1 MKKLFA
7 SAVLAL
13 SVTSL
18 AACGSSGGSDSSKE
32 KEIKIVA
39 TSTPH
44 AEILEEAASI
54 LEKKDIKLDVEVN
67 DDYSLQNKMLAS
79 GEVDANFFQHTPYL
93 KNAMKEDKS
102 FDLVSAGGV
111 HLEPMGVYSKK
122 YKNLDEIPKNGTIMI
137 SNNVAEEGRMLSL
150 LQQGGLIKLKEGV
163 DAVSATK
170 KDIVENKKNINI
182 KVGGDAAL
190 MPKAYENEEADA
202 VIINTNYAIGADLTP
217 TKDAIELEGEDS
229 PYVNIVAVKKGD
241 EDREEIKE
249 LMKVLHSKEIQD
261 FIKEKYKGSI
271 IPVSK

>member
-1 MKKLFA
+1 MKNLFA

-18 AACGSSGGSDSSKE
+18 AACGSNGGSDSSKE

-163 DAVSATK
+163 DPVSATK

>member
-18 AACGSSGGSDSSKE
+18 AACGSNGGSDSSKE

-102 FDLVSAGGV
+102 FNLVSAGGV

-163 DAVSATK
+163 DPVSATK

>member
-18 AACGSSGGSDSSKE
+18 AACGSNGGSDSSKE

-54 LEKKDIKLDVEVN
+54 LEKKEIKLDVEVN

-163 DAVSATK
+163 DPVSATK

>member
-1 MKKLFA
+1 
-7 SAVLAL
+7 
-13 SVTSL
+13 
-18 AACGSSGGSDSSKE
+18 
-32 KEIKIVA
+32 
-39 TSTPH
+39 
-44 AEILEEAASI
+44 
-54 LEKKDIKLDVEVN
+54 
-67 DDYSLQNKMLAS
+67 MLAS